1 MPVTSSL
8 DKKPLRF
15 SGCSIFNFFKYLS
28 GFYVEVLMGTAGR
41 YNSSKLSLGKGLVVV
56 LAVKK
61 VLTAPNFF

>member
-1 MPVTSSL
+1 
-8 DKKPLRF
+8 
-15 SGCSIFNFFKYLS
+15 
-28 GFYVEVLMGTAGR
+28 MGTAGR